1 MFTDLSLNFNLFL
14 IFIISQAYLRVQSLL
29 IFNDFNLIIIHF
41 YCLIIVMNLSDF
53 IFVFIHFFIQVI
65 HLATSLIYLYCLLFK
80 GKAHYFKNL
89 NFKIHLYIIDYP
101 QNYPDQ
107 STNIFGK

>member
-1 MFTDLSLNFNLFL
+1 
-14 IFIISQAYLRVQSLL
+14 
-29 IFNDFNLIIIHF
+29 
-41 YCLIIVMNLSDF
+41 MNLSDF

-89 NFKIHLYIIDYP
+89 NFKIHLFIIDYP